1 MSPNRRALVVP
12 DLRKMKRE
20 GKPIA
25 ALTAYDATFAGAMD
39 DAGVDLI
46 LIGDSLGMVVQG
58 HPSTLPVT
66 LDHMVYHAS
75 AVGRGCRRAIRMVD
89 LPFLSYTTPSQALAS
104 AARILQEGNA
114 HMVKLEG
121 GEDRLD
127 VIKALVR
134 EGVPVAGHLGLLPQS
149 VLSLGGYTVQAR
161 DAMSAERL
169 VDEAKLLD
177 EAGISALVLEC
188 IPQGL
193 AERITRAISAPTIGI
208 GAGPSCDGQVLV
220 MTDMLGMAPKCPKFC
235 RNFMLEASTIP
246 EAFSLYVSAVHQRE
260 FPNADHS
267 FI

>member
-1 MSPNRRALVVP
+1 MSPNRRPLVVP

-25 ALTAYDATFAGAMD
+25 ALTAYDATFARAMD

-58 HPSTLPVT
+58 HASTLPVT

-75 AVGRGCRRAIRMVD
+75 AVARGCRRAIRMVD
-89 LPFLSYTTPSQALAS
+89 LPFLTYTTPAEALTS
-104 AARILQEGNA
+104 AARILQESDA

-134 EGVPVAGHLGLLPQS
+134 EGIPVAGHLGLLPQS

-161 DAMSAERL
+161 DVQAAEALIR
-169 VDEAKLLD
+169 EAKLLD
-177 EAGISALVLEC
+177 DAGVSALILEC
-188 IPQGL
+188 IPQDL
-193 AERITRAISAPTIGI
+193 ARLITQSVSTPTIGI
-208 GAGPSCDGQVLV
+208 GAGNGCDGQVLV
-220 MTDMLGMAPKCPKFC
+220 VTDMLGISPKCPKFC
-235 RNFMLEASTIP
+235 RNFLAEVSSIS
-246 EAFSLYVSAVHQRE
+246 EAFALYVESVRKRE
-260 FPNADHS
+260 FPNADQAFS
-267 FI
+267 